1 MYGIEDV
8 KNTDEKLEKVIEE
21 IDTMMERLEMDEEH
35 QPLRLL
41 GVKTS
46 FELMNEIYATLITI
60 ALAVAQ
66 KLISGMTPQA

>member
-8 KNTDEKLEKVIEE
+8 KETDEKLEKVIEE
-21 IDTMMERLEMDEEH
+21 INTMIERLEMDEEH

-46 FELMNEIYATLITI
+46 FELMN
-60 ALAVAQ
+60 
-66 KLISGMTPQA
+66 

>member
-8 KNTDEKLEKVIEE
+8 KEMDEKLEKVIEE
-21 IDTMMERLEMDEEH
+21 INTMMERLEMDEEH

-60 ALAVAQ
+60 ALAVGQ